1 MKLVR
6 RKKRTSA
13 QIEEDITKFALSIIA
28 EKGFTNVTLTE
39 IAKAANVEP
48 SVFYKQYETLDD
60 CLDKLV
66 RKYDYWFSGIVENYK
81 GNVYTEEGYRYILE
95 ELFASFS
102 ENKMMQQLIRWELS
116 DVNETTLRTSQLREF
131 HTIPLSK
138 EFGKLFQDT
147 QVDIRAVSALVI
159 GGIYYLILH
168 GNLCNFCD
176 INVSNEEGK
185 ERIINAILYLS
196 KKIFSELNPDKEKK
210 EIAKKLKEKNIDWRI
225 IAECTGLSIDVI
237 EIL

>member
-48 SVFYKQYETLDD
+48 SVFYKQYETLGD

-95 ELFASFS
+95 KLFASFS

-116 DVNETTLRTSQLREF
+116 DINETTLRTSQLREF

-138 EFGKLFQDT
+138 EFGKLFQGT

-176 INVSNEEGK
+176 INVNNEEGK

-210 EIAKKLKEKNIDWRI
+210 IAKKLKEKNIDWRI

>member
-28 EKGFTNVTLTE
+28 EKGFSNVTLTE

-48 SVFYKQYETLDD
+48 SVFYKQYETLGD

-81 GNVYTEEGYRYILE
+81 GNIHTEEGYRHILK
-95 ELFASFS
+95 ELFTSFS

-116 DVNETTLRTSQLREF
+116 DINETTLRTSQLREF
-131 HTIPLSK
+131 HTIPLSE
-138 EFGKLFQDT
+138 EFGKLFKDT
-147 QVDIRAVSALVI
+147 QVDIRAVSAIAI

-176 INVSNEEGK
+176 INVCNEEGK

-196 KKIFSELNPDKEKK
+196 KKIFSELDPNNEKK
-210 EIAKKLKEKNIDWRI
+210 EIARKLKEKNVDWKI
-225 IAECTGLSIDVI
+225 IAECTELPLGVI
-237 EIL
+237 EVL